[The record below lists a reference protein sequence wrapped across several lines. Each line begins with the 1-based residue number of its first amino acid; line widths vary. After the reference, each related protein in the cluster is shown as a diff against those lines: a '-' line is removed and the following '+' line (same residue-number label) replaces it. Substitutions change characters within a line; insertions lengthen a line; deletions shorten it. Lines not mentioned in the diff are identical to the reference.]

1 MAITT
6 PRSLARPPYSS
17 GNITPAAPF
26 PQLWHY
32 FNRKGATPHPTPSHV
47 ERFALGKFPDTLAK
61 LLLFLSK
68 TEFHVF
74 SGAAMCSCYTQPKYN
89 LYHSTL
95 SP

>member
-1 MAITT
+1 MW
-6 PRSLARPPYSS
+6 SD
-17 GNITPAAPF
+17 
-26 PQLWHY
+26 
-32 FNRKGATPHPTPSHV
+32 
-47 ERFALGKFPDTLAK
+47 FALGKFPDTLAK